1 MLAHEFI
8 KNEYKK
14 IIYKAPILDNIMIK
28 LKNNGFTLIEL
39 IIVTIILGI
48 LAAVAIPK
56 YLKTVTQAEEAIENK
71 VISNITIGL
80 ENYAMEQMMLNGRR
94 SWPTNPFDALDT
106 PPIGYDPDYVEGE
119 TDVIDGMWV
128 YLEFVDGPYDFEGQS
143 YLGFIGHQRRDNSR
157 WGWLYNKG
165 IQTGDASGVGILN
178 EYGWFD
184 DSGVPYE

>member
-1 MLAHEFI
+1 
-8 KNEYKK
+8 
-14 IIYKAPILDNIMIK
+14 MIK

-48 LAAVAIPK
+48 LAAVAIPR
-56 YLKTVTQAEEAIENK
+56 YLKTVTQAEEAIEDK
-71 VISNITIGL
+71 VISDITIGL
-80 ENYAMEQMMLNGRR
+80 ENYAMEQMMVDGRR

-128 YLEFVDGPYDFEGQS
+128 YLEFVDEPFDFEGQS
-143 YLGFIGHQRRDNSR
+143 YLGCIGHQRRDNSR
-157 WGWLYNKG
+157 WAWLYNKG
-165 IQTGDASGVGILN
+165 IQTGDASGVGFLTK
-178 EYGWFD
+178 YGWLD

>member
-1 MLAHEFI
+1 
-8 KNEYKK
+8 
-14 IIYKAPILDNIMIK
+14 MIK

-39 IIVTIILGI
+39 IMVTIILGI
-48 LAAVAIPK
+48 IAAVAIPK
-56 YLKTVTQAEEAIENK
+56 YLKTVTQAEKAIEDK
-71 VISNITIGL
+71 VILDITIGL

-128 YLEFVDGPYDFEGQS
+128 YLEFDEPIVIEGQS

-157 WGWLYNKG
+157 WGWYYNKG
-165 IQTGDASGVGILN
+165 IQTGNTSGVGVLS
-178 EYGWFD
+178 ESSWFD
-184 DSGVPYE
+184 TSAIPY